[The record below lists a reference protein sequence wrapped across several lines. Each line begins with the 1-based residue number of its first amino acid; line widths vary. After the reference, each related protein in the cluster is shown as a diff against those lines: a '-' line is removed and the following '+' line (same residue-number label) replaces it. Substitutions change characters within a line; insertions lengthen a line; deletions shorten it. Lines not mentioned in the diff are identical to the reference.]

1 MKLHHSLLI
10 AHLSGKFM
18 AKKVIGMIK
27 LQVPAGK
34 ANPAPP
40 IGTALGPQ
48 GVNIMEF
55 CKQFNAKTANAGDI
69 KIPVVITVYAD
80 RSFTFITKTPPAAD
94 LLKKAVKIEKGSG
107 KPNREKIGTVTSE
120 QIEEIA
126 RLKMPDLNTTN
137 LESAIRTI
145 EGTAKSLGLEI
156 V

>member
-1 MKLHHSLLI
+1 
-10 AHLSGKFM
+10 M
-18 AKKVIGMIK
+18 AKKILSYIK

-55 CKQFNAKTANAGDI
+55 CKQFNAKTANLGDV
-69 KIPVVITVYAD
+69 KIPVVITVFAD

-94 LLKKAVKIEKGSG
+94 LLKKAAKVEKGSG
-107 KPNREKIGTVTSE
+107 KPNREKSGSVSMA

-126 RLKMPDLNTTN
+126 KLKLPDLNTTS

-156 V
+156 K